1 MAVVDSSVVIVGT
14 VLVAACET
22 TARST
27 AAQDSVALDRVT
39 VDLLAE
45 ANQPV
50 ARRRA
55 RDRGRA
61 VRRGVTTRGGTGAVR
76 LRITLHYME
85 ITYVQQKKNRTQRRE
100 FESSSRSQAKK

>member
-39 VDLLAE
+39 VDLAE

-50 ARRRA
+50 ARRRT